1 MKTGSLRAR
10 VILTTLAL
18 LAIVLAGV
26 VTAVTLAYRAKLDGD
41 LHSRLAKAGAAVER
55 AGSAGQAK
63 RLLPGLALE
72 GIAIRIKPPAGGEAP
87 ATGPA
92 KTSSTIQARG
102 SLLFSTRPSP
112 TERRSPSPPA
122 AQTSTTQS
130 PTCFSSSSWSRPPR
144 SCSPPARPPRHSHR
158 SPPLSAVIQT
168 ATRIAHGDS
177 KLRLEPSRTDTELGS
192 LAQAFDQ
199 MVDALEKAIEEAR
212 ASDAATR
219 RFLADASHEL
229 RTPIAALQAS
239 VETLLRE
246 QPERPERDRLEAAVA
261 RESERLGRLVDD
273 LLGLARLEAHPTR
286 TPVDLAT
293 IVRPLIED
301 AHTRAPGAAITLSA
315 DNDTTVRGDPDALE
329 RVLRNLIDNALAAI
343 QPTGV
348 IEVQLQRCNGYVQ
361 ARVADD
367 GPGGTRTSTRTHLR
381 ALRSTRLHQTRPR
394 PRPRHRPPHRR
405 ATPRRPHL
413 RPHAERS
420 QLHPRLPRSP
430 DSMGSSELERFL
442 ERSGGHV
449 TAEASAVF
457 TDRIGFLSS
466 TGD

>member
-10 VILTTLAL
+10 VILTTLGL

-41 LHSRLAKAGAAVER
+41 LHSRLVKAGAAVEH

-72 GIAIRIKPPAGGEAP
+72 GIAIRITPPALGEPPP
-87 ATGPA
+87 AKPA
-92 KTSSTIQARG
+92 KTSPTIQTRG
-102 SLLFSTRPSP
+102 SLLVLDQALPDGTKVSFSASHASIDHAVTNLLLVELLVAAAALLLASALVLQGTR
-112 TERRSPSPPA
+112 TALR
-122 AQTSTTQS
+122 
-130 PTCFSSSSWSRPPR
+130 
-144 SCSPPARPPRHSHR
+144 
-158 SPPLSAVIQT
+158 PLSAVIET

-177 KLRLEPSRTDTELGS
+177 KLRLEPSRTDTELGR

-273 LLGLARLEAHPTR
+273 LLGLARLEARLAP

-301 AHTRAPGAAITLSA
+301 AHSRAPDADITFHA
-315 DNDTTVRGDPDALE
+315 DTGVTVSGDPDALE
-329 RVLRNLIDNALAAI
+329 RVLRNLIDNALVAI
-343 QPTGV
+343 GPGGR
-348 IEVQLQRCNGYVQ
+348 IDVQLRRRNGY
-361 ARVADD
+361 AEALVADD
-367 GPGGTRTSTRTHLR
+367 GPGVPQHERQRIFER
-381 ALRSTRLHQTRPR
+381 FVRLDPGKPGHGLGLAIA
-394 PRPRHRPPHRR
+394 RR
-405 ATPRRPHL
+405 IAQQHDGDLTCDATPSGASFTL
-413 RPHAERS
+413 RIPAE
-420 QLHPRLPRSP
+420 P
-430 DSMGSSELERFL
+430 
-442 ERSGGHV
+442 
-449 TAEASAVF
+449 
-457 TDRIGFLSS
+457 
-466 TGD
+466 

>member
-10 VILTTLAL
+10 VALTTLGL
-18 LAIVLAGV
+18 LTIVLAGV

-55 AGSAGQAK
+55 AGSAGQGK

-72 GIAIRIKPPAGGEAP
+72 GIAIRITPPALGGAP
-87 ATGPA
+87 AAKPV
-92 KTSSTIQARG
+92 KTSPSIQTRG
-102 SLLFSTRPSP
+102 SLLILDEALPDGTKVSFTASRASIEHAVTNLLVVELLVAAAALALASVLVLQGTR
-112 TERRSPSPPA
+112 TALR
-122 AQTSTTQS
+122 
-130 PTCFSSSSWSRPPR
+130 
-144 SCSPPARPPRHSHR
+144 
-158 SPPLSAVIQT
+158 PLSAVIET
-168 ATRIAHGDS
+168 AMRIARGDS
-177 KLRLEPSRTDTELGS
+177 NLRLEPSRTDTELGR

-273 LLGLARLEAHPTR
+273 LLGLARLEAHPNR
-286 TPVDLAT
+286 LPADLAA
-293 IVRPLIED
+293 IALPLVQD
-301 AHTRAPGAAITLSA
+301 ARGRAPQATITLNT
-315 DNDTTVRGDPDALE
+315 NDDATVSGDPDALE

-348 IEVQLQRCNGYVQ
+348 IEVQLQRRNGCVQ
-361 ARVADD
+361 ARVTDD
-367 GPGGTRTSTRTHLR
+367 GPGVPEPQRERIFERFVQLDPSKPGHGLGL
-381 ALRSTRLHQTRPR
+381 AIA
-394 PRPRHRPPHRR
+394 RR
-405 ATPRRPHL
+405 IAQQHHGDLTCDTTPRGASFTL
-413 RPHAERS
+413 RIPAE
-420 QLHPRLPRSP
+420 P
-430 DSMGSSELERFL
+430 
-442 ERSGGHV
+442 
-449 TAEASAVF
+449 
-457 TDRIGFLSS
+457 
-466 TGD
+466 